1 MLTAKEHVRAEHEH
15 KEAPEFNEPEAWVGK
30 PPEKAIRV
38 CFAATNVEAWE
49 PGTSA
54 VMTWRG
60 KRFRILCEGKDVPLI
75 ETTRGILV
83 GE

>member
-1 MLTAKEHVRAEHEH
+1 MLTAKEHVRAQREY
-15 KEAPEFNEPEAWVGK
+15 KEAPEFHEPEAWLGK
-30 PPEKAIRV
+30 PPEKAVRV

-49 PGTSA
+49 CGTSA
-54 VMTWRG
+54 MVTWEG

-75 ETTRGILV
+75 QTTRGILV